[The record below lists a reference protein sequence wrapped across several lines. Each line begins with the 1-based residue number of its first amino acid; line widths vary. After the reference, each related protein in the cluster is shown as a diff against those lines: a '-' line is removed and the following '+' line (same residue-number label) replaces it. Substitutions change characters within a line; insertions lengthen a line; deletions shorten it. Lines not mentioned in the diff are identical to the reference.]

1 MSQGLTEQVGHTDP
15 EGMMLAQW
23 FSHLGEMGE
32 PQAHLTPLSHRE
44 LQLGPAPSLSMRSWS
59 FPWLEAKLPTAP
71 SVGLFS
77 CKLGASGPHSS
88 HPL

>member
-23 FSHLGEMGE
+23 FSHLGEMGG

-44 LQLGPAPSLSMRSWS
+44 LQLGPAPSLPFYEELEFPLARSQ
-59 FPWLEAKLPTAP
+59 AR
-71 SVGLFS
+71 
-77 CKLGASGPHSS
+77 HSS
-88 HPL
+88 